1 MERNSHIQQ
10 SDQSKIERI
19 SCNMPEK
26 DFIEKYV
33 RTRTPVVLH
42 GCDFNWLQKSDFS
55 LSNVAKVNIDYAF
68 ENS

>member
-1 MERNSHIQQ
+1 
-10 SDQSKIERI
+10 
-19 SCNMPEK
+19 MPEN

-55 LSNVAKVNIDYAF
+55 LSNVAKVNIDYDI
-68 ENS
+68 ENT